1 MTDRKPIDDILHL
14 PFVFVPHGAPEPTEW
29 RARHPGWVS
38 FPATLRL
45 PPTSQRRTT
54 TDTLQV
60 RDMVPNER
68 AGAASRP
75 TGRLTTSRNPA
86 HVDSFFDRTHD
97 SLVKL
102 ARELGVPATYI
113 LGLAAHES
121 FWMNPHNTRL
131 NNPFGLTA
139 GGGNNLSFA
148 SIDEAIAYWSRL
160 YGNQVRGATSP
171 EDFVGRLLGEI
182 NGSPM
187 PGWRRYNSKDSL
199 WREKTL
205 GLIETVERRMPLW
218 NRTP

>member
-1 MTDRKPIDDILHL
+1 MI
-14 PFVFVPHGAPEPTEW
+14 
-29 RARHPGWVS
+29 
-38 FPATLRL
+38 
-45 PPTSQRRTT
+45 
-54 TDTLQV
+54 
-60 RDMVPNER
+60 
-68 AGAASRP
+68 
-75 TGRLTTSRNPA
+75 
-86 HVDSFFDRTHD
+86 
-97 SLVKL
+97 
-102 ARELGVPATYI
+102 
-113 LGLAAHES
+113 
-121 FWMNPHNTRL
+121 
-131 NNPFGLTA
+131 A